1 MYISDKLR
9 ESNIAEYLL
18 YMWQVEDLI
27 RANGLDID
35 RLSTGYLSQFGTE
48 GEQKARLVGW
58 YEELINMMREE
69 VVEKSGH
76 LQINKNIII
85 MLTDLHLR
93 LLRTPKFA
101 DYSSAYYRILPFI
114 VELRAKNR
122 QGCGEEKDEVETCLD
137 ALYGLL
143 LLHLQ
148 GKKVSSETE
157 LALAEVSK
165 FVALLS
171 DYYKKEKRGELD
183 FD

>member
-1 MYISDKLR
+1 
-9 ESNIAEYLL
+9 
-18 YMWQVEDLI
+18 
-27 RANGLDID
+27 
-35 RLSTGYLSQFGTE
+35 
-48 GEQKARLVGW
+48 
-58 YEELINMMREE
+58 MMREE
-69 VVEKSGH
+69 GVEKSGH

-122 QGCGEEKDEVETCLD
+122 QGGGEEKDEIETCLD

>member
-9 ESNIAEYLL
+9 ESSIAEYLL

-35 RLSTGYLSQFGTE
+35 RLSAGYLSQFGTE
-48 GEQKARLVGW
+48 GEQKDRLVGW

-69 VVEKSGH
+69 GVEKSGH

-101 DYSSAYYRILPFI
+101 DCSSAYYRVLPFI

-122 QGCGEEKDEVETCLD
+122 QGGGEEKDEVETCLD

-171 DYYKKEKRGELD
+171 DYYKKEKAGELD